1 MTVFQNSKRWAAVF
15 LLALACTRTARPPV
29 CVPGDSC
36 APSDPCRAGAIACD
50 PQIAC
55 VATDAG
61 TRDGTA
67 CATGRVCSAGECVLC
82 AEGSACTPAGD
93 PCHAGVL
100 GCSTGQPVCTASANA
115 APDGTPCG
123 DDLLCAA
130 SACAPG
136 DGADGALIY
145 SGSAPLETARAT
157 AAGQAGA
164 MLLTVDSSTGF
175 AAGQQLFIHQTQG
188 TDAGHWEEA
197 QVVAVV
203 SATSLSLLAPLQHT
217 YGLGAQ
223 ALVERRFTDFTV
235 PAGATLS
242 PAPWDGFTGSIIAF
256 KARGTVRIDGRISAS
271 GAGYRGGTSQSSPV
285 DYVDNQQGESTS
297 GTGQPLRSPANSAAN
312 GDGGGSG
319 CGAGSG
325 GGGGNGKAGAPGIFV
340 PSAPFIGCTNGCTGG
355 VLGQAGASAGLPDL
369 SLAVPGGGG
378 GASGSQ
384 AGQGRNGA
392 AGGNGGGLIFIH
404 ARAIEVVG
412 RLDADGANGANGYN
426 GATQPVAGGGGGAGG
441 GIRLV
446 AGSVH
451 IIGPV
456 TALGGA
462 GGAPPNPST
471 GSCIPAG
478 TGGAGGDGRIFLSAP
493 DLQGSTSPAAA
504 TATAP

>member
-1 MTVFQNSKRWAAVF
+1 MRWAAAC
-15 LLALACTRTARPPV
+15 LLLLACTRTARPPV

-36 APSDPCRAGAIACD
+36 APSDPCRGGAISCD

-55 VATDAG
+55 IATDAG

-67 CATGRVCSAGECVLC
+67 CGTGRVCSAGECVLC

-93 PCHAGVL
+93 PCHAGIL
-100 GCSTGQPVCTASANA
+100 GCSTGQPVCTASLSP

-123 DDLLCAA
+123 VDLACAA
-130 SACAPG
+130 TACAPG

-145 SGSAPLETARAT
+145 SGTAPLEPARSTAS
-157 AAGQAGA
+157 GQAGA
-164 MLLTVDSSTGF
+164 TLLTLGSSAGF

-197 QVVAVV
+197 QVVAVA
-203 SATSLSLLAPLQHT
+203 SDTTLSLAAPLQHT
-217 YGLGAQ
+217 YGAGAQ
-223 ALVERRFTDFTV
+223 VLVERRFTDFTV
-235 PAGATLS
+235 PASATLS
-242 PAPWDGFTGSIIAF
+242 PLPWDGKTGGIVAF
-256 KARGTVRIDGRISAS
+256 KARGTVRIDGRISLS
-271 GAGYRGGTSQSSPV
+271 GLGYRGGAAQASAV
-285 DYVDNQQGESTS
+285 DYVDNQQGESIA
-297 GTGQPLRSPANSAAN
+297 GFGPARDPGNSAPS

-319 CGAGSG
+319 CGAGG
-325 GGGGNGKAGAPGIFV
+325 GGGGGHGSSGKAGVFQPAAPADRCI
-340 PSAPFIGCTNGCTGG
+340 SGCGG
-355 VLGQAGASAGLPDL
+355 ATLSLGQGGGGAGQPDL

-384 AGQGRNGA
+384 GGSGRDGA
-392 AGGNGGGLIFIH
+392 PGGGGGGLIFIH
-404 ARAIEVVG
+404 AGAIEVIG
-412 RLDADGANGANGYN
+412 RIDANGANGGSGYN
-426 GATQPVAGGGGGAGG
+426 AATQPVGGGGGGAGG

-456 TALGGA
+456 TAVGGSGGA
-462 GGAPPNPST
+462 QPVPAT

-493 DLQGSTSPAAA
+493 DLQGSTTPLAA